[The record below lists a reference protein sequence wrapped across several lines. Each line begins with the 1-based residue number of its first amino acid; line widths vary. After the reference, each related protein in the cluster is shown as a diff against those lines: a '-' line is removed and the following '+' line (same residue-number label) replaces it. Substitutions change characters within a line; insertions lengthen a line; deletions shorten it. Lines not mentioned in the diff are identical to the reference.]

1 MFRVK
6 ILISVVIFSS
16 LLILTSFIKNQTRI
30 IEKKIFNIS
39 KTVNSKENDLSESQ
53 LDFFYLTSP
62 SIIEKKIENLDSNQ
76 YVPMEYS
83 KIFLSISNFIE
94 LENKVA
100 IQGNQNEKKRKNRNL
115 NSNQTS
121 FYFEDFIETTR
132 KNKISKKNNLIQDR
146 IYILFFLFLSLIFIF
161 STRIIHVSL
170 NKIEVFDKKNM
181 IGKFLPIRRDIVD
194 RNGTLISRNINS
206 FHAAVNP
213 KLIKNK
219 DNFLLKLRLNF
230 PEIPIKKIEKKIKN
244 GKYFY
249 LKKRINQND
258 KEKFWSLGEK
268 GILFEPFQSRI
279 YTHANLFSHI
289 VGQVDYDNY
298 GISGVEKYFDKELK
312 DKSLISQPLELT
324 LDINIQHLI
333 SEELNKALKIFDATG
348 GAALLM
354 NVENGEILS
363 LVSLPDFDINK
374 RESVKDKKYLNK
386 ITKGV
391 YELGSIFKTF
401 TIALALDNDIVK
413 PYTVIENI
421 PRSIKCSKHEI
432 SDIKEFPKHLSV
444 EEILVRSSNIGTLL
458 LARKIGEKKYKKFIE
473 DAGLL
478 RNPDIQ
484 LEEVGNPIKFDWN
497 KCKLETVSYGHG
509 ITTTPLQAT
518 AVYAALSNGGKIIKP
533 NLVKSENKSY
543 GNLISES
550 TSKKI
555 NNILRK
561 VVTADEGTAKL
572 ADVFGYNVGGKT
584 GTSQNYKDK
593 NNNLNTFISI
603 FPSQAPNYALLVM
616 LENPK
621 VAKNL
626 IYDYKGYKVKAFRN
640 EAGWNSVYVAG
651 KIIKKIGPIL
661 AIKNQDFNNQYVA
674 KRSN

>member
-1 MFRVK
+1 M
-6 ILISVVIFSS
+6 I
-16 LLILTSFIKNQTRI
+16 
-30 IEKKIFNIS
+30 
-39 KTVNSKENDLSESQ
+39 
-53 LDFFYLTSP
+53 
-62 SIIEKKIENLDSNQ
+62 
-76 YVPMEYS
+76 
-83 KIFLSISNFIE
+83 
-94 LENKVA
+94 
-100 IQGNQNEKKRKNRNL
+100 KKRKIRKL

-121 FYFEDFIETTR
+121 FYFEDFIETSR
-132 KNKISKKNNLIQDR
+132 KNKISKKNSFIQDR

-161 STRIIHVSL
+161 SIRIIHVSL
-170 NKIEVFDKKNM
+170 NKIEVFDKENV
-181 IGKFLPIRRDIVD
+181 IGKTLPIRRDIVD

-213 KLIKNK
+213 KLINNK

-230 PEIPIKKIEKKIKN
+230 PELSTQKIEKKIKN

-268 GILFEPFQSRI
+268 GIIFEPFQSRV
-279 YTHANLFSHI
+279 YTHSNLFSHI

-298 GISGVEKYFDKELK
+298 GISGIEKYFDKELK
-312 DKSLISQPLELT
+312 DKSLLSQPLELT
-324 LDINIQHLI
+324 LDINIQYLI
-333 SEELNKALKIFDATG
+333 SKELNKSLKIFDATG
-348 GAALLM
+348 GAALLI
-354 NVENGEILS
+354 NAENGEILS

-374 RESVKDKKYLNK
+374 RESVKEKKYLNK

-401 TIALALDNDIVK
+401 TIALAIDNDIVK
-413 PYTVIENI
+413 SNTVIKNI

-432 SDIKEFPKHLSV
+432 SDMKKFPKHLSV

-458 LARKIGEKKYKKFIE
+458 LARKVGEKRYKKFIE

-478 RNPDIQ
+478 RSPDIQ
-484 LEEVGNPIKFDWN
+484 LEEVGNPIKFEWN
-497 KCKLETVSYGHG
+497 ECKLETVSYGHG

-543 GNLISES
+543 GNLISET

-555 NNILRK
+555 NKMLRK
-561 VVTADEGTAKL
+561 VVTEDEGTAKL

-584 GTSQNYKDK
+584 GTSQNYRDK

-603 FPSQAPNYALLVM
+603 FPSQAPKYALLVM